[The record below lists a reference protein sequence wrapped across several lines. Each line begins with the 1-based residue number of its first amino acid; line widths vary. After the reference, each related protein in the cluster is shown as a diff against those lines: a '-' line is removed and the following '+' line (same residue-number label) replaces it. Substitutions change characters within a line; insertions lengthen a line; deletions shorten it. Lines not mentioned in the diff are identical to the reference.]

1 MIAQDELVFAEVSL
15 KEEALR
21 LVESLADGTPVNN
34 QSVTF
39 TVAGHLDPDRLQAA
53 LSVVLRRHDAL
64 RTVYRGDSRRTGKRV
79 LDSDE
84 FELGVT
90 RIGLA
95 GAPAE
100 EDLAPVLNAP
110 FALDGAPML
119 RVALFQGPDTDVFC
133 LTAHHLI
140 FDPLSA
146 SVFVAELA
154 AAYGGEALEPAAAGF
169 EPLPSAESLAY
180 WRATLAGAHDDDA
193 ELLCA
198 APETGPRTPAATH
211 ISRELPAPVVAA
223 VRGLGDELRVPPSAI
238 LLAAYHLLLEAHGAG
253 SDLIVGSPVDT
264 RPDSGA
270 RAIGYHVNYVPLRLT
285 IDRRERV
292 RDLVLRSAETLRGA
306 EAHADVPV
314 DAHADLLPR
323 SRPGRRITPFR
334 YVFQPP
340 TGHDLAEFRI
350 GDLAATP
357 LALERG
363 FSKFDI
369 DLSAAATGDTV
380 QVRVQYRSELLE
392 PADATLLVARYE
404 AVLAALAAD
413 ADAPVG
419 DIPVWSAH
427 DREVIAAAND
437 TAGPVQPVSVLRGI
451 QERVLE
457 TPGLVAVVQGDQPVT
472 YGQLWN
478 SANEL
483 AGLLR
488 ASGVE
493 PGDVV
498 AVALPRGADLIVSVL
513 GAWLAGAAYLPID
526 AAHPEERIRYQLADS
541 GARVLLAGPEMA
553 YVADDQRVLLTPPG
567 PRDGELADPGP
578 VAVDP
583 AACAYLIYTSGSTG
597 RPKGT
602 RISHAALANLIAH
615 FVDELTAAP
624 GDTMLWLTTFAF
636 DISGLELFVPLVS
649 GGRLVPAPDSAR
661 SDGRVL
667 RDLVERHD
675 VRFVQAT
682 PTTWRLVL
690 DRVESGLRGRTV
702 LAGGEIVPAWLAQ
715 RLGAAGA
722 EFHHVYGPTETTV
735 WSTSRVVTDASPA
748 RLDVGRPIR
757 NTQVFVV
764 DRHGR
769 DLPIGVRGELCIAGD
784 GVAIGYHERPD
795 LNAQR
800 FGEHPV
806 YGRFYRTGDVARW
819 RADGVLDL
827 FGRSDRQ
834 VKLRGNR
841 IELGEIEATLLA
853 HPDVDAAAV
862 VMIGD
867 PSADAV
873 LVGCLEPTGDSLD
886 IESVWTHAR
895 AHLSRSMLPGDLLAV
910 DAMPIN
916 GSGKVD
922 YPALERF
929 VADRRARTAS
939 ARLELDRPDLDDEL
953 TSRLT
958 ALWGTI
964 LQRVGL
970 TADSN
975 FFESGGNS
983 MLAAWAMQ
991 ELQNM
996 TGVSLGLGEIFER
1009 PTPQGLATRVR
1020 DAVLEE
1026 PATR

>member
-1 MIAQDELVFAEVSL
+1 MIAQDGLVFAEVSL

-21 LVESLADGTPVNN
+21 LVDSLADGAPVNN

-39 TVAGHLDPDRLQAA
+39 TVDGHLDPARLDAA

-64 RTVYRGDSRRTGKRV
+64 RTVYRVDGPLTVKRV
-79 LDSDE
+79 AGPGE
-84 FELGVT
+84 FELGLT
-90 RIGLA
+90 RIVLDA
-95 GAPAE
+95 APTE
-100 EDLAPVLNAP
+100 NDLEPMLTAP
-110 FALDGAPML
+110 FELTGEPML
-119 RVALFQGPDTDVFC
+119 RAALLQGPETDLFC

-140 FDPLSA
+140 FDGLSA
-146 SVFVAELA
+146 RIFVAEIA
-154 AAYGGEALEPAAAGF
+154 AAYGGETLPPAPAGF
-169 EPLPSAESLAY
+169 AVPQLQASLAY
-180 WRATLAGAHDDDA
+180 WRGRLADAPDDDA

-198 APETGPRTPAATH
+198 APETGRRTSAAAH
-211 ISRELPAPVVAA
+211 VSRELPDTVRAA
-223 VRGLGDELRVPPSAI
+223 ISRLGDELQVPPAAI
-238 LLAAYHLLLEAHGAG
+238 LLSAYHLLLEAHGAG
-253 SDLIVGSPVDT
+253 AELIVGSPVDT
-264 RPDSGA
+264 RPAPGGG
-270 RAIGYHVNYVPLRLT
+270 AIGYHVNYVPLPLT
-285 IDRRERV
+285 VDRRERV
-292 RDLVLRSAETLRGA
+292 RDLVLRGAETLRAA

-314 DAHADLLPR
+314 DAHPELLPR
-323 SRPGRRITPFR
+323 SRPDRRLTPFR

-340 TGHDLAEFRI
+340 SDLGEFRI
-350 GDLAATP
+350 GDWTATP
-357 LALERG
+357 LVLDRG
-363 FSKFDI
+363 FSKFDLE
-369 DLSAAATGDTV
+369 LSATATG
-380 QVRVQYRSELLE
+380 VRARYRTSLFK
-392 PADATLLVARYE
+392 PADAARLLARYE
-404 AVLAALAAD
+404 AVVAALAAGPD
-413 ADAPVG
+413 ALVG
-419 DIPVWSAH
+419 DIRAWSAEDH
-427 DREVIAAAND
+427 QVIAAAND
-437 TAGPVQPVSVLRGI
+437 TAGPVRPESVLCGI
-451 QERVLE
+451 QEQVAR
-457 TPGLVAVVQGDQPVT
+457 TPDAVAVEQAT
-472 YGQLWN
+472 YRQVWQ
-478 SANEL
+478 AAERL
-483 AGLLR
+483 AQLLR
-488 ASGVE
+488 ASGVA

-498 AVALPRGADLIVSVL
+498 AVALPRGAELVVSVL

-541 GARVLLAGPEMA
+541 GARVLLAEPGLAP
-553 YVADDQRVLLTPPG
+553 VAGDGQLLLTPPIL
-567 PRDGELADPGP
+567 PDDGAP
-578 VAVDP
+578 VVDTRPVTVDP

-615 FVDELTAAP
+615 FVDELAAEA
-624 GDTMLWLTTFAF
+624 GDVMLWLTTFAF

-649 GGRLVPAPDSAR
+649 GGRLVAAPDSAR

-667 RDLVERHD
+667 RELVQRHD

-702 LAGGEIVPAWLAQ
+702 LAGGEIVPVWLAQ
-715 RLGAAGA
+715 RLVAAGA
-722 EFHHVYGPTETTV
+722 EFHHVYGPTETTI

-757 NTQVFVV
+757 NTQVFIL
-764 DRHGR
+764 DQYGR
-769 DLPIGVRGELCIAGD
+769 DLPIGVRGELCIAGA
-784 GVAIGYHERPD
+784 GVAIGYHDRPD

-806 YGRFYRTGDVARW
+806 HGRFYRTGDVARW

-853 HPDVDAAAV
+853 HPEVGAAAV

-886 IESVWTHAR
+886 MASVWTHAR
-895 AHLSRSMLPGDLLAV
+895 AQLSRSMLPGELLAV

-922 YPALERF
+922 YPALERL
-929 VADRRARTAS
+929 VADRRAQATS
-939 ARLELDRPDLDDEL
+939 IRLELNRPDLEDDV
-953 TSRLT
+953 TSLLT
-958 ALWGTI
+958 ALWRTI
-964 LQRVGL
+964 LQREDI
-970 TADSN
+970 TADTN

-991 ELQNM
+991 EVHNM

-1009 PTPQGLATRVR
+1009 PTPKDLATRVR
-1020 DAVLEE
+1020 DAVPAE